1 MTVSE
6 QQRQADLVSAG
17 IIRAFFLASLMLIL
31 VICHIYG
38 EKIQI
43 GLDEEQ
49 RVIIRTVLYIVAIT
63 TLPLMKFFR
72 HISLRLG
79 KDKKTVKARYLLTT
93 TMMMIIAESI
103 AIYGFAMFVLGD
115 NYNTLYIFTMISAL
129 AMFLHRPNPLEYKT
143 LCEQAPTKN

>member
-1 MTVSE
+1 MTISN

-17 IIRAFFLASLMLIL
+17 IIRAVSLASLMLIL
-31 VICHIYG
+31 VVCHIYG

-72 HISLRLG
+72 HVTLRLG
-79 KDKKTVKARYLLTT
+79 KNEKTVKARYLLTT

-103 AIYGFAMFVLGD
+103 AIYGFVMFVLGD

-129 AMFLHRPNPLEYKT
+129 AMFLHRPDPLEYKT
-143 LCEQAPTKN
+143 LCEQTSTKN